1 MSDQDYYPDK
11 EKVSAADFATE
22 VEASPDRVIAK
33 RFGVLGPFLSKLF
46 ESGVEA
52 RGVERVPEN
61 QRETKNTW
69 NKVAPHPDSDVPP
82 ELQRATLHLNYPPSY
97 VVVGVYRLF
106 TDESLYK
113 PAWDKCRHGARALTV
128 GLIWVSLTFRIQ
140 MYAIRAIIKH
150 PSSLLSF
157 SYISRLSETA
167 TDFSEETFLGIEL
180 PFQVS
185 TCHLYTHL
193 LSLPQHPDCS
203 TTCLGSNNA
212 SRGKGP
218 EFWQPY
224 VEEWDVPLVVKEGF
238 GERLGNIFETWI
250 VGMVVK
256 KGVRGDVVLLLPLS
270 LYPFVAMGTA
280 RYLHKPYFKAKN
292 MPPHQEAVFI
302 EERKWDYRLFGFA
315 AALLEGL
322 PIIRLAFTVSNRIGA
337 AMCAHAPHALIAVG
351 LQISR
356 NANIISLLSDAMAT
370 RA

>member
-1 MSDQDYYPDK
+1 MSQ
-11 EKVSAADFATE
+11 SQ
-22 VEASPDRVIAK
+22 
-33 RFGVLGPFLSKLF
+33 GP
-46 ESGVEA
+46 
-52 RGVERVPEN
+52 
-61 QRETKNTW
+61 T
-69 NKVAPHPDSDVPP
+69 VAPHPDSDVPP
-82 ELQRATLHLNYPPSY
+82 ELQRATLRLNFPPSY

-113 PAWDKCRHGARALTV
+113 PAWDKCRHGARRGLTV

-140 MYAIRAIIKH
+140 KYAIRAIIKH

-167 TDFSEETFLGIEL
+167 TDLSEETFLGIKL

-185 TCHLYTHL
+185 TYVTILFLGAQVTSIL
-193 LSLPQHPDCS
+193 TFFLSRNIRIARQRAWDQ
-203 TTCLGSNNA
+203 TVA

-224 VEEWDVPLVVKEGF
+224 VEEWDVPPVVKEGF

-256 KGVRGDVVLLLPLS
+256 KVLFLPLS
-270 LYPFVAMGTA
+270 LYPFVGTFVAAGFKAMGTA

-292 MPPHQEAVFI
+292 MTPHQEAVFI

-322 PIIRLAFTVSNRIGA
+322 PIIGLAFTVSNRIGA
-337 AMCAHAPHALIAVG
+337 AMWAHDLEKRQHYIAAQRRDGYKGVTDVS
-351 LQISR
+351 QR
-356 NANIISLLSDAMAT
+356 KT
-370 RA
+370 Q